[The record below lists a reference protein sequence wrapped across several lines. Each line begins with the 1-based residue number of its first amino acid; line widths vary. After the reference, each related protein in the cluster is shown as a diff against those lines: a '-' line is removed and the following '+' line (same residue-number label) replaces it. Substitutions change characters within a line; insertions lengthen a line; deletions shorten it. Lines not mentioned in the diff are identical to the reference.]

1 MHKKFHL
8 NCIRYDLFETPWIF
22 LGKWTNSNIHLTV
35 SDGPFSAEIFQGC
48 TFNPKMEIP
57 YWNLAPAL
65 SPIVASV
72 TAKGSAI
79 MPQGSAIIMLQRSAI
94 IPQI

>member
-8 NCIRYDLFETPWIF
+8 NCIRNDLFETPWIF
-22 LGKWTNSNIHLTV
+22 RGEWTNSNILLAV

-48 TFNPKMEIP
+48 MFNPKMEIP

-79 MPQGSAIIMLQRSAI
+79 MPQGSTIMLQRSAI
-94 IPQI
+94 IP